1 MTLSDGSTIGGYRV
15 VRELGRGAA
24 SVVVQALPPGGGTPV
39 AVKVGLPGAV
49 GADELRGRLLRGARA
64 QERLDH
70 PGIVRVLATG
80 HDDALGPYVVM
91 ELVDGRPL
99 SGLLRAGELPA
110 DPALD
115 LLGQVAAALDHAH
128 AAGVRHRDVKPSN
141 ILVDADL
148 RRARLADFGLA
159 RDAADAA
166 LTTTHGLAGTL
177 QYLAPE
183 VIRGGEP
190 DAAADRYAFAATLYE
205 ALVGEPVF
213 VRPTDA
219 AVLFAHAQE
228 EPEAPSARR
237 PELGEA
243 ADAPLLWALAKDPAA
258 RPATAVELVA
268 QVRDALGD
276 HAAALPSPPA
286 AIGPAPQAA
295 TVDVPAP
302 DSASSSRG
310 RGLRPGAW
318 LAIGVVAGIVVP
330 IVVLI
335 LVTLGGGDDAVP
347 AGDDAVPSAG
357 AGFEVLGAS
366 LQPSDDIASGDCR
379 GAAPTGS
386 SPACTLLQTELP
398 GRRVVVRSDGALRA
412 WAVRGARGE
421 LALQV
426 LRRRSGEIFQV
437 ARSQPAVVPDAG
449 AHRFTAE
456 LAVEAGDVLALAVAP
471 GAQVGRR
478 PVAGAQLERWEG
490 PVGVERREGES
501 SDGQELQLRAEVE
514 AGGTPT
520 PPRQVTGAAAAALPA
535 GEELDVSEAALP
547 DGRRVRVALVQVG
560 DDISIDLFRGG
571 TRRARIAVPDLEPGG
586 RVVEFR
592 AFESAGNDSQ
602 LNLLWRNPGVQARI
616 EHYYGL
622 SAESLEFYS

>member
-1 MTLSDGSTIGGYRV
+1 MTLRDGSTIGGYRV

-24 SVVVQALPPGGGTPV
+24 SVVVEAVPPDGGAAV

-64 QERLDH
+64 QERLDD

-110 DPALD
+110 DRALD
-115 LLGQVAAALDHAH
+115 LLGQAASALDHAH

-166 LTTTHGLAGTL
+166 LTTTQGLAGTL

-243 ADAPLLWALAKDPAA
+243 ADAPLLWALAKDPGA
-258 RPATAVELVA
+258 RPATSAELVA
-268 QVRDALGD
+268 EVRDALGD

-295 TVDVPAP
+295 TVDVPVPTPPRA
-302 DSASSSRG
+302 

-318 LAIGVVAGIVVP
+318 LAIGVVAGIVLPV
-330 IVVLI
+330 VVLI
-335 LVTLGGGDDAVP
+335 LVTLGGGDDAAP
-347 AGDDAVPSAG
+347 AGDDAAPAARAG
-357 AGFEVLGAS
+357 LEVLGA
-366 LQPSDDIASGDCR
+366 
-379 GAAPTGS
+379 
-386 SPACTLLQTELP
+386 
-398 GRRVVVRSDGALRA
+398 
-412 WAVRGARGE
+412 
-421 LALQV
+421 
-426 LRRRSGEIFQV
+426 
-437 ARSQPAVVPDAG
+437 
-449 AHRFTAE
+449 
-456 LAVEAGDVLALAVAP
+456 
-471 GAQVGRR
+471 
-478 PVAGAQLERWEG
+478 
-490 PVGVERREGES
+490 
-501 SDGQELQLRAEVE
+501 
-514 AGGTPT
+514 
-520 PPRQVTGAAAAALPA
+520 
-535 GEELDVSEAALP
+535 
-547 DGRRVRVALVQVG
+547 
-560 DDISIDLFRGG
+560 
-571 TRRARIAVPDLEPGG
+571 
-586 RVVEFR
+586 
-592 AFESAGNDSQ
+592 
-602 LNLLWRNPGVQARI
+602 
-616 EHYYGL
+616 
-622 SAESLEFYS
+622 